1 MLFKSSRIRIIMM
14 MMLLGL
20 VKFNLI
26 RCLSTECGIAD
37 NSDEARL
44 SYLVIV
50 FGTKEH
56 MLYKTC
62 IGTVIKRTFNDSFSD
77 LVLTSKTCLEKEN
90 IRYSGVSSSLSL
102 NWHSAFHG
110 ILKILEPI
118 ATSHKSAKIPNFAL
132 LKLRTPLSLSD
143 GNVPICL
150 PEGRFPYTADVQCY
164 MPHITSEIH
173 FTLQPFF
180 TIKLLPPSEWP
191 EHRAHF
197 PVSETSQLCGTSTI
211 AAFNDDMVDFEKY
224 KIITEGAPLL
234 CRINNTDYQ
243 YGIYD
248 WTKLH
253 KVSKTS
259 SRPITIFTNVWP
271 FTASINY
278 FANTN
283 ATGSM

>member
-1 MLFKSSRIRIIMM
+1 
-14 MMLLGL
+14 MLLGL

-164 MPHITSEIH
+164 MPHIT
-173 FTLQPFF
+173 
-180 TIKLLPPSEWP
+180 K
-191 EHRAHF
+191 
-197 PVSETSQLCGTSTI
+197 TSQLCGTSTI

-283 ATGSM
+283 ATGKKTTAYFLCKKSNCFLQKTSTLYRSEKKI